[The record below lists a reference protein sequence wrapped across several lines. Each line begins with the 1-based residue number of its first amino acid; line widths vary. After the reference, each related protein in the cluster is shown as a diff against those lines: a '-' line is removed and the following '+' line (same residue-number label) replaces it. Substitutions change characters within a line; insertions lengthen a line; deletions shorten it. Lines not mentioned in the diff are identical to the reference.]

1 MTEQEMIDK
10 YGEEYYRNHLKRVN
24 AHNKERYKT
33 DSEYRE
39 RINNYCMDRYNNDPE
54 FRERLINY
62 RNDRY
67 NNDPEF
73 REKQKAICNKYCKE
87 RYNNDPEFHEKQKAR
102 CNAYNK
108 ERYCCESL
116 EEVENYELAKANNFE
131 GWDLHHRLEI
141 NEHGKVRFTMK
152 QLKKLDLYYNRPAS
166 ELIWLTRK
174 EHRRMHAIS
183 RRKDV

>member
-1 MTEQEMIDK
+1 MIDK
-10 YGEEYYRNHLKRVN
+10 YGEEAYIRHLKKVN
-24 AHNKERYKT
+24 ARNKERYKT

-54 FRERLINY
+54 FRERVTKY
-62 RNDRY
+62 RIDRYNNDSEFREKHKDICSKYSKERY

-73 REKQKAICNKYCKE
+73 REKHK
-87 RYNNDPEFHEKQKAR
+87 DR
-102 CNAYNK
+102 CTAYNK

-116 EEVENYELAKANNFE
+116 EEVENYELAKTDNFE

-141 NEHGKVRFTMK
+141 NEQGKVRFTMK
-152 QLKKLDLYYNRPAS
+152 QLKKFGLYYNRPAS

-174 EHRRMHAIS
+174 EHNHMHAIS